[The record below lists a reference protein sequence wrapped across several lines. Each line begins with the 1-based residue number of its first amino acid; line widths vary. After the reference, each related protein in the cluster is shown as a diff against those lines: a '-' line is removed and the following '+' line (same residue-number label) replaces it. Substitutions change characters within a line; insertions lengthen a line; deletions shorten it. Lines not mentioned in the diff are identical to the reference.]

1 MFSRHSERVSNQP
14 GPDAARSPTP
24 VPPPAA
30 EAGRQIPQSSG
41 GHSNG
46 AREAAANE
54 QRPPPLNSGGMTKS
68 VIGRDLMI
76 IGSGLKIVSK
86 GLLQVDGE
94 VQGDV
99 IGLKVVIGTSG
110 KVTGLVNAEE
120 ILVQGAVFGTIRAV
134 DVKLASSSVVEG
146 DLYHQSLALEQG
158 SVFEGRSRRVEGR
171 EDLVPDLANLT
182 TTTDES

>member
-1 MFSRHSERVSNQP
+1 MFSRHSEKVSNHP
-14 GPDAARSPTP
+14 APDTERSPAP
-24 VPPPAA
+24 IPLPAA
-30 EAGRQIPQSSG
+30 EAGRQMPQGSPAPSKG
-41 GHSNG
+41 EGDASMQ
-46 AREAAANE
+46 A
-54 QRPPPLNSGGMTKS
+54 QKPPPLADGGMTKS

-99 IGLKVVIGTSG
+99 IGLKVVIGSSG

-120 ILVQGAVFGTIRAV
+120 ILVQGAVYGTIRAV

-158 SVFEGRSRRVEGR
+158 SIFEGRSRRVEAR
-171 EDLVPDLANLT
+171 DDLVPDIANLT
-182 TTTDES
+182 VTPDAA

>member
-1 MFSRHSERVSNQP
+1 VVTGGP
-14 GPDAARSPTP
+14 GA
-24 VPPPAA
+24 
-30 EAGRQIPQSSG
+30 QK
-41 GHSNG
+41 
-46 AREAAANE
+46 
-54 QRPPPLNSGGMTKS
+54 PPPLSSDGMTKS
-68 VIGRDLMI
+68 VIGKDLTI

-94 VQGDV
+94 VQGNV

-120 ILVQGAVFGTIRAV
+120 ILVQGAVSGTIRAV

-158 SVFEGRSRRVEGR
+158 CVFEGRSRRVEAR
-171 EDLVPDLANLT
+171 DDLVPDLANLT
-182 TTTDES
+182 SDADAED